1 MHGRTS
7 CLAPQLVVVCVCVCV
22 CGGVCV
28 WRCVR
33 VASPHQ
39 LAPHAST
46 ATKPSLHKQ
55 QASPQPALSPT
66 RMGVV
71 DLRRP
76 HRQRRKWKP
85 PWQRQAKPAPTACTS
100 SLRMCATCLS
110 RGAPGDC
117 TSCACMLACH
127 ARSVAYACVC
137 VCVCVAVWLCV
148 CVSVCVAVCVAVSH
162 AAELLPCGW

>member
-1 MHGRTS
+1 MYGRTT
-7 CLAPQLVVVCVCVCV
+7 AGGVVCACVWRCACVCVCV
-22 CGGVCV
+22 V
-28 WRCVR
+28 
-33 VASPHQ
+33 SPHR

-148 CVSVCVAVCVAVSH
+148 WLWLWLWRSGFTH
-162 AAELLPCGW
+162 RRLPQALPWRRSM